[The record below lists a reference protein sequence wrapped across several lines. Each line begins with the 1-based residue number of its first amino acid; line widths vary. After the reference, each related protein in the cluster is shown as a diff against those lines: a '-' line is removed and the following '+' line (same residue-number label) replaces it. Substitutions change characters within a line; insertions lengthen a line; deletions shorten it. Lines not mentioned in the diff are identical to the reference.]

1 MGDKTSQPTSEADYQ
16 NNTYFGR
23 VQAVSREGAALLQT
37 TDDSDSDEP
46 VITLTNVA
54 ESPPRTFEDEGSAS
68 VGSTSG
74 VKKVDGPHLLRR
86 GLLVPVWG
94 VVDDS
99 DPEGSGVEIAW
110 FTCINPSPLWVKLTG
125 AQAIPGE
132 SNRWRYTWIE
142 QEYLGTGRWRDL
154 AGGLTSDANTASNGE
169 SGSGAPRYAYNTL
182 EANNTAAGV
191 MGNGYNVSTLASQ
204 ITFNPIRG
212 GGVHRLYAQV
222 TCDGLVEYVFTASNA
237 LQGECP

>member
-1 MGDKTSQPTSEADYQ
+1 MGDKTSQPTSGPTARAARREPNKLATTNVTNALADAIEGGALTPHGSNVDPRHLGQPWHLLVMIDNRGPEGEADYQ

-86 GLLVPVWG
+86 GLLVPVG
-94 VVDDS
+94 
-99 DPEGSGVEIAW
+99 
-110 FTCINPSPLWVKLTG
+110 C
-125 AQAIPGE
+125 
-132 SNRWRYTWIE
+132 
-142 QEYLGTGRWRDL
+142 GR
-154 AGGLTSDANTASNGE
+154 
-169 SGSGAPRYAYNTL
+169 
-182 EANNTAAGV
+182 
-191 MGNGYNVSTLASQ
+191 
-204 ITFNPIRG
+204 
-212 GGVHRLYAQV
+212 
-222 TCDGLVEYVFTASNA
+222 
-237 LQGECP
+237 